1 MSSIKERIFG
11 AVTVMS
17 EEDAQ
22 KVWDLILSTFAL
34 DNIEQV
40 VPDPDEQ
47 AIMNAYKNGDP
58 DYQPSVSQE
67 ICLRIEFK
75 IQGKKFLTK
84 CREPFFCLNFYLCFF
99 KILVC
104 SGAMTSL
111 SVP

>member
-40 VPDPDEQ
+40 VPGPDEQ

-67 ICLRIEFK
+67 DLLKE
-75 IQGKKFLTK
+75 
-84 CREPFFCLNFYLCFF
+84 LNL
-99 KILVC
+99 K
-104 SGAMTSL
+104 
-111 SVP
+111 

>member
-1 MSSIKERIFG
+1 MSNIKERIFG

-34 DNIEQV
+34 DNIEQI

-47 AIMNAYKNGDP
+47 AAMDAYKNGNP

-67 ICLRIEFK
+67 DLLKE
-75 IQGKKFLTK
+75 
-84 CREPFFCLNFYLCFF
+84 LNL
-99 KILVC
+99 K
-104 SGAMTSL
+104 
-111 SVP
+111 

>member
-47 AIMNAYKNGDP
+47 AIMNRRTL
-58 DYQPSVSQE
+58 
-67 ICLRIEFK
+67 IR
-75 IQGKKFLTK
+75 
-84 CREPFFCLNFYLCFF
+84 
-99 KILVC
+99 
-104 SGAMTSL
+104 
-111 SVP
+111 